1 MKLGLLVRFNFDF
14 SISNRKFWK
23 RFDCPQAA
31 ALLGSVLTVAVGQSF
46 VDVSSDTDPSVTVRL
61 YDPMVDMKAEQFIL
75 KYFKYKWIAKC
86 YKKGECRNGMQIIF
100 K

>member
-1 MKLGLLVRFNFDF
+1 MVRWNFDLD
-14 SISNRKFWK
+14 FWIGHEIQGTIWLS
-23 RFDCPQAA
+23 QAA
-31 ALLGSVLTVAVGQSF
+31 ALLGSVAVAVGQSF

-86 YKKGECRNGMQIIF
+86 YKKGECRNGMQIIS
-100 K
+100 